1 MFFPE
6 NICASATCSLNL
18 FPVIINQR
26 EVQSRESSSKPKTP
40 RRNCL
45 VSKNA
50 KQKSLTVLF
59 DRFFFS
65 FPSPLSPQIPSAGLL
80 MDAMLVK
87 MKEGKVL
94 TEELAALQAAVSKN
108 A

>member
-1 MFFPE
+1 MKSKVE
-6 NICASATCSLNL
+6 NRHQS
-18 FPVIINQR
+18 QR
-26 EVQSRESSSKPKTP
+26 HPGETVWCQ
-40 RRNCL
+40 
-45 VSKNA
+45 KNA
-50 KQKSLTVLF
+50 RQKSLTVLF